1 MSFWSAQGGTKGRRF
16 EQVQRQNEGENGSLG
31 EGERKEARE
40 GVLEVDKRDEKRKE
54 GEVKENER
62 KEKGF

>member
-1 MSFWSAQGGTKGRRF
+1 MTFWSVQGGTKGRRF
-16 EQVQRQNEGENGSLG
+16 EQVQRQNERENGSLG

-40 GVLEVDKRDEKRKE
+40 GVLEGDEMDEKRKE
-54 GEVKENER
+54 GEVKENGR

>member
-1 MSFWSAQGGTKGRRF
+1 MKGRRF
-16 EQVQRQNEGENGSLG
+16 EQVQRQTERENGSLG

-40 GVLEVDKRDEKRKE
+40 GVLEGYERDEERKE
-54 GEVKENER
+54 DEVKENER